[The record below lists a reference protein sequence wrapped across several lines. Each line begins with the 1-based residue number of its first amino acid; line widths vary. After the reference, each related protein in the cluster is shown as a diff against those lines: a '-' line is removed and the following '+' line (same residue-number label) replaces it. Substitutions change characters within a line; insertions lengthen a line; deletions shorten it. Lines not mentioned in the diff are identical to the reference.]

1 MSFNGMYG
9 MRIKRQWSER
19 KLANLSYRLSYLLDS
34 GIPLLD
40 SLDFAIGHF
49 NGREKEQ
56 LLHVRQSLE
65 EGDSLSCAVESMS
78 VPSLF
83 VSLIVAGEQHGHY
96 ASSLSF
102 AARYYQR
109 RAEWKHQIYQLLSY
123 PFLLLLLSA
132 ASLWF
137 LLQAILPQLA
147 SMYSTLGLS
156 LPYFTRVFIAIV
168 SCFSSYGVPSI
179 AVMLLCAAGFAIV
192 RRRPQSAEKAAAFL
206 FTVPFFRYW
215 LKLKYSHYFAMQ
227 TGLLLEAG
235 VSILDICI
243 LFKNKA
249 PWLLYRHLMEKAEVQ
264 LNEGRRLSDTMGE
277 LPYFIP
283 ELIRYIELGEEGG
296 QVGACLLFYSGQV
309 EEEIRQ
315 QIEKLLRWL
324 EPLVLIAIGSIV
336 LVIVLSF
343 FLPVLHMIRSLN

>member
-1 MSFNGMYG
+1 M
-9 MRIKRQWSER
+9 K
-19 KLANLSYRLSYLLDS
+19 
-34 GIPLLD
+34 
-40 SLDFAIGHF
+40 
-49 NGREKEQ
+49 
-56 LLHVRQSLE
+56 
-65 EGDSLSCAVESMS
+65 

-109 RAEWKHQIYQLLSY
+109 RTEWKHQLYQLLSY

-147 SMYSTLGLS
+147 SMYSTLDLA
-156 LPYFTRVFIAIV
+156 LPYSTRLFIAVISNFTIYAIPMIV
-168 SCFSSYGVPSI
+168 I
-179 AVMLLCAAGFAIV
+179 TLLCAAGFAIAKHGQQRAV
-192 RRRPQSAEKAAAFL
+192 RFTAFL
-206 FTVPFFRYW
+206 FTVPFVRYW

-235 VSILDICI
+235 VPILDICI
-243 LFKNKA
+243 LFKNKG
-249 PWLLYRHLMEKAEVQ
+249 PWPLYRRLMEETEVR
-264 LNEGRRLSDTMGE
+264 LNEGARLSRIMRE
-277 LPYFIP
+277 MPYFIS

-296 QVGACLLFYSGQV
+296 QVGACLLFYSGQA
-309 EEEIRQ
+309 EEEIKQ
-315 QIEKLLRWL
+315 QIQKLLRWF

-343 FLPVLHMIRSLN
+343 FLPVLHMVSTLN